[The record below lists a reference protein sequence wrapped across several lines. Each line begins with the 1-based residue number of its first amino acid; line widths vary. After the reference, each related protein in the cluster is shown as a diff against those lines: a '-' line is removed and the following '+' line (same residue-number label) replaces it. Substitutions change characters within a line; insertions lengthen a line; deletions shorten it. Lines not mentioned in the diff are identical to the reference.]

1 MRLAQR
7 LLLGSL
13 LVVGVLVVLVVLISS
28 RRLDDRLIAQAQDQ
42 LAREA
47 AIVASAWTPGRQADS
62 LADLW
67 ASTFGHHVIL
77 LDSTGT
83 IRGDSEFDSP
93 NLELF
98 ANSLRSHTEVAASL
112 NGPVGAPPAVG
123 VSREDGE
130 AFAIARVPAGAV
142 RVSLATR
149 SLDAIT
155 RGVRQDVFFA
165 GVVALGFAVG
175 LAYLF
180 SRAVSRPIVELR
192 DVARGLASGDL
203 SRRPHL
209 TAPGEVGDLATAL
222 HRMADQLAAR
232 LNALEADDALM
243 IALIEALTEGV
254 VAVDAS
260 RRIVRI
266 NESGRRLLGLR
277 GEAPIPVDHLP
288 RERGLRE
295 ALDAALA
302 GGVPPSTEVRVDD
315 RTLALTARPLASG
328 GAVVALFD
336 LTQTRRLETVRRDFV
351 ANVSHELKTPLTVIG
366 GFAETLADD
375 DLSTDQRRRF
385 AETIQIHARRM
396 QRIVDDLLDLSR
408 IESGGWRPN
417 PTPVDLSVV
426 ANEVIAALRDAATA
440 KKIVLGVTP
449 APSAPMV
456 YADPTA
462 IRQILSNLIENAL
475 RYTPDGGS
483 VTVFSSPEPGGVE
496 IGVRDSG
503 TGIAP
508 DQLPRIFERFYRV
521 DPARSRDAGG
531 TGLGLS
537 IVRHLVDAHG
547 GRVRAE
553 SVVGKGTT
561 VLLFFP
567 SAEPGSVKG
576 AG

>member
-1 MRLAQR
+1 VRLAQR

-13 LVVGVLVVLVVLISS
+13 LVVGVLVVLVVLISN

-47 AIVASAWTPGRQADS
+47 GIVAEAWIERRDADS

-67 ASTFGHHVIL
+67 AGTFGHHVIL
-77 LDSTGT
+77 IDTAGI

-98 ANSLRSHTEVAASL
+98 ANSMRTRPEVAATL
-112 NGPVGAPPAVG
+112 GGPVGAAPTLG

-130 AFAIARVPAGAV
+130 AFAIARVPPGAV

-155 RGVRQDVFFA
+155 RAVRRDVLFA
-165 GVVALGFAVG
+165 GIIALGFAVA

-180 SRAVSRPIVELR
+180 SRAVSTPIVELR
-192 DVARGLASGDL
+192 DVARGLAAGDL
-203 SRRPHL
+203 SRRPRL

-243 IALIEALTEGV
+243 IALIEALNEGV

-277 GEAPIPVDHLP
+277 GDAPIPVDHLP

-375 DLSTDQRRRF
+375 DVDPAQRRRF

-417 PTPVDLSVV
+417 PTPVDLTAV
-426 ANEVIAALRDAATA
+426 ANEVIAALRDAAAA
-440 KKIVLGVTP
+440 KKIVIAVAP
-449 APSAPMV
+449 DPSAPTV

-462 IRQILSNLIENAL
+462 IRQILSNLIENAI
-475 RYTPDGGS
+475 RYTADGGT
-483 VTVFSSPEPGGVE
+483 VTIFSAPEKAGVQV
-496 IGVRDSG
+496 GVRDSG
-503 TGIAP
+503 VGIAP

-547 GRVRAE
+547 GRARADS
-553 SVVGKGTT
+553 SVGRGTT
-561 VLLFFP
+561 ILLFFP
-567 SAEPGSVKG
+567 AAEEVSSRSAG
-576 AG
+576 